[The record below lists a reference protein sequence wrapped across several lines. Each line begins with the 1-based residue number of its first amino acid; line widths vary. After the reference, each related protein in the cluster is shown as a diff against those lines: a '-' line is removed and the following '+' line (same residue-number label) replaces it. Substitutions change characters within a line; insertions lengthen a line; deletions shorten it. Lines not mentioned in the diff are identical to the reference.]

1 MVEATL
7 SKIGNS
13 MGVLLP
19 KSLRIEA
26 ALDADQPLRIESPRK
41 GVVVITSVC
50 DDRDRLSILEEAQGR
65 IESRM
70 KRVKKWPENMSAQD
84 MLQKGKDRVADEL
97 LPL

>member
-19 KSLRIEA
+19 KSLRAEA
-26 ALDADQPLRIESPRK
+26 ALDVDQLLRIESPRK

-50 DDRDRLSILEEAQGR
+50 DERDRLSILEETQGR
-65 IESRM
+65 IENRM
-70 KRVKKWPENMSAQD
+70 KHIKKWPKNMNAQD
-84 MLQKGKDRVADEL
+84 ILQEGKDCIADEL